1 MAIEIVNTSADFLAA
16 TKRLLGVPILYYV
29 ILFMFF
35 LFWIGCVICV
45 ESMGDIVPNPGDT
58 VVYIPLDKDVN
69 WGDRKRGQ

>member
-1 MAIEIVNTSADFLAA
+1 MAA

-45 ESMGDIVPNPGDT
+45 ESMGDIVPNPGDS